1 MRLHAP
7 LQGPRTRVLDRN
19 VYSRLEDMK
28 NVPEGLASA
37 GNGERHIAQ
46 HLQGNLKATFYVKT
60 YFYSLLFL
68 NI

>member
-37 GNGERHIAQ
+37 GNILPSNYRVI
-46 HLQGNLKATFYVKT
+46 KKK
-60 YFYSLLFL
+60 LFIMFIEKL
-68 NI
+68 